1 MTSAAS
7 GPGPIRA
14 RSVEPVLHLQP
25 RYPVEIPPVAGD
37 EGEVLRK
44 RHPGQPDVLQ
54 SKVLPAASQSLE
66 VDLAVRSGKPAES
79 ADFLQGGEEGIVSL
93 DGIGRV
99 IGCVGKGFRSMENS
113 PQSLLDE
120 CAQRPPIPLSSGA
133 ASLGILQIRSEARS
147 PKQIRISNDPRL
159 QTPHQVAGNGG
170 VGSKSKGVVP
180 LCYLG
185 QPKRRSGTSS
195 RKGGVRE
202 IIRRALS
209 LTRSGRRIILRV

>member
-7 GPGPIRA
+7 GPRPIRA

-54 SKVLPAASQSLE
+54 SKVLPAANQSLE

-79 ADFLQGGEEGIVSL
+79 ADFLQGGEEGIVCL

-113 PQSLLDE
+113 PQSILDE
-120 CAQRPPIPLSSGA
+120 CAQRLPIPAGLSLRQLQESLINIQDRLHDVKLGRAGVAVNAEPGA
-133 ASLGILQIRSEARS
+133 PLTFDTGFRRFSVQRFV
-147 PKQIRISNDPRL
+147 PR
-159 QTPHQVAGNGG
+159 QCREDFGG
-170 VGSKSKGVVP
+170 VASQATQCDIKAT
-180 LCYLG
+180 
-185 QPKRRSGTSS
+185 PKRIDSQGIATP
-195 RKGGVRE
+195 E
-202 IIRRALS
+202 PP
-209 LTRSGRRIILRV
+209 